1 MKKLLAWLLDRADE
15 PSTWRGLFVVG
26 SALGFLTLDAEKAT
40 LLAAGLAMLF
50 GGVDVAVPEP
60 TRKLLSRGPTDKLR
74 GPDDSLQDDAEAFD
88 DEAARRLESAAS
100 QGRRAFGLD

>member
-60 TRKLLSRGPTDKLR
+60 TRKLRGPKDA
-74 GPDDSLQDDAEAFD
+74 LQDKQQADTD
-88 DEAARRLESAAS
+88 SDERRIESAAD